1 MAGESQNI
9 ALIFGASGISGWSLM
24 RECLSY
30 RTKHTFSR
38 VIGLSNRPLS
48 REAACIPDDARLA
61 IHTGLD
67 LTNQS
72 STCQKLETIPD
83 IRDVTHVYFVAYTG
97 HGGSERDVVEVNSA
111 IVDNALVAVNK
122 LCSKLRFVTLQTGGK
137 GYGAAGHPFP
147 PAPWKE
153 NLPRLPEPFASDVF
167 YYAQYDVVAR
177 HAARNSW
184 KWSEI
189 RPSFLQGFVPNGNAM
204 NIALSLGLYLS
215 FYRSEN
221 GDSANCVFPGTIGS
235 WTTLHTDSFQDL
247 VARLHIHVSLHPEK
261 VHGRSFNIGDGK
273 SVSWEMKWPI
283 VCAYFGLTGVG
294 PPAKIGGQAQGKEW
308 LMAHKH
314 SWSTWT
320 KENGLGAKS
329 LDDAWSDVLVTSLSM
344 PVRIDFDLGASRDIG
359 FSESMEPGEGFL
371 LAFDRLREAKFLP

>member
-1 MAGESQNI
+1 MDGESQNI

-30 RTKHTFSR
+30 GTKHTFSR

-48 REAACIPDDARLA
+48 REATGIPDDPRLA

-67 LTNQS
+67 LTDQY
-72 STCQKLETIPD
+72 STYQKLETIPN
-83 IRDVTHVYFVAYTG
+83 IRDVTHVYF
-97 HGGSERDVVEVNSA
+97 RDVVEVNSA

-122 LCSKLRFVTLQTGGK
+122 LCPNLRF

-153 NLPRLPEPFASDVF
+153 DLPRLPEPFASDIF
-167 YYAQYDVVAR
+167 YYAQYDVVAK
-177 HAARNSW
+177 HAAQNSW

-189 RPSFLQGFVPNGNAM
+189 RPSFLVRFVPNGNAM

-215 FYRSEN
+215 FYRSEM
-221 GDSANCVFPGTIGS
+221 GDSANCVFPGTAES
-235 WTTLHTDSFQDL
+235 WTPLHTDSFQDL

-261 VHGRSFNIGDGK
+261 SNGRSFNSGDGK

-283 VCAYFGLTGVG
+283 VCGYFGLTGVG
-294 PPAKIGGQAQGKEW
+294 PSAKVGGQAQGKEW
-308 LMAHKH
+308 LMAHKD

-344 PVRIDFDLGASRDIG
+344 PVRIDFDLGASREIG